1 MSKLTPGGF
10 HLPPCQ
16 VHLLMTQPLIR
27 GRTSWA
33 SFPGGFSRAEL
44 GEEGWGSK
52 QLCLSATLLS
62 QQTPRARR
70 CATGVAGHL
79 TGEASGRP
87 QGRQSLVTEN
97 NRQGPPATA
106 TRRRG
111 LASRVQQYPS
121 HSSPSPERSIVC
133 VGRDNAEPLS

>member
-1 MSKLTPGGF
+1 MGKQTAVLVSDTAVSTNAES
-10 HLPPCQ
+10 Q
-16 VHLLMTQPLIR
+16 VLR
-27 GRTSWA
+27 N
-33 SFPGGFSRAEL
+33 
-44 GEEGWGSK
+44 
-52 QLCLSATLLS
+52 
-62 QQTPRARR
+62 
-70 CATGVAGHL
+70 GVAGHL

-121 HSSPSPERSIVC
+121 PSATHPLLQRGLLSAWEEITPSRLASSQLATWLTSGDPQGRGSPYRGQSQQSGAVLKYSPAALY
-133 VGRDNAEPLS
+133 VF

>member
-1 MSKLTPGGF
+1 MGKQTAVLVSDTA
-10 HLPPCQ
+10 
-16 VHLLMTQPLIR
+16 VSTN
-27 GRTSWA
+27 
-33 SFPGGFSRAEL
+33 AE
-44 GEEGWGSK
+44 
-52 QLCLSATLLS
+52 S
-62 QQTPRARR
+62 QALRN
-70 CATGVAGHL
+70 GVAGHL

-121 HSSPSPERSIVC
+121 PSATHPLLQRGLLSAWEEITPSRLASSQLATSGDPQGRGSPYRGQSQQSGAVLKYSS
-133 VGRDNAEPLS
+133 AAL